1 MGGILYSDRREAGRS
16 LAEKLSRYAG
26 RKDTL
31 VLALPRGGVPVGFEV
46 AAALH
51 APLDI
56 YLVRKVGV
64 PGNGELAMGALASG
78 GVRVRMDQV
87 MRSLGLSEKDFARVA
102 AREEEELRRRERELR
117 ADRPGLRVEGKALI
131 VVDDGLATGATMRAA
146 LMALRN
152 LNPAHI
158 VAAVP
163 VGARESCQEL
173 RGFADEVVCAA
184 TPSPFSAVGCWYGDF
199 RPTSGD
205 EVRELLDAAERLSAG
220 GWHAREG

>member
-1 MGGILYSDRREAGRS
+1 MDGVLYSDRRDAGRR

-26 RKDTL
+26 RKDIL
-31 VLALPRGGVPVGFEV
+31 VLALPRGGVPVGYEV

-56 YLVRKVGV
+56 YMVRKVGV
-64 PGNGELAMGALASG
+64 PGNRELAMGALASG

-87 MRSLGLSEKDFARVA
+87 MRSLGLSGKDFAMVA
-102 AREEEELRRRERELR
+102 AREEAELRRREKELR
-117 ADRPGLRVEGKALI
+117 ADRPDLHVEGKTLI

-152 LNPAHI
+152 LKPAYI

-163 VGARESCQEL
+163 VGARESCEEL
-173 RGFADEVVCAA
+173 RGFADVMLCAA
-184 TPSPFSAVGCWYGDF
+184 TPSPFSAVGAWYGDF
-199 RPTSGD
+199 RQTSGD
-205 EVRELLDAAERLSAG
+205 EVRELLDSADSLL
-220 GWHAREG
+220 ARG